1 MVRQSDLPKSIKNYK
16 ENAIKMEVFTMQNSF
31 TTIFSKISD
40 AYITTEQLNEI
51 LDDFSYE
58 RPSKSVYKITGVR
71 GIGKTVILAEVV

>member
-1 MVRQSDLPKSIKNYK
+1 
-16 ENAIKMEVFTMQNSF
+16 MQNSF

-58 RPSKSVYKITGVR
+58 RPSNSVYKITGVR
-71 GIGKTVILAEVV
+71 GTGKTVILAEVV

>member
-58 RPSKSVYKITGVR
+58 RPSNSVYKITGVR
-71 GIGKTVILAEVV
+71 GTGKTVILAEVV